1 MASIGAE
8 DYRIGKNL
16 VEKFESEAEEYLNA
30 NRAVIFKD
38 DIQRRA
44 AEGNRILGRLDVLVE
59 GLEDHSKKRNKWE
72 KKRNDI
78 QELVKRIENEWK

>member
-8 DYRIGKNL
+8 DYRIGKNM

-30 NRAVIFKD
+30 NWAVIFKD
-38 DIQRRA
+38 DVQKRA

-59 GLEDHSKKRNKWE
+59 GLKDHSTKRDEWE
-72 KKRNDI
+72 KKRNNI
-78 QELVKRIENEWK
+78 QELVKRIENELK